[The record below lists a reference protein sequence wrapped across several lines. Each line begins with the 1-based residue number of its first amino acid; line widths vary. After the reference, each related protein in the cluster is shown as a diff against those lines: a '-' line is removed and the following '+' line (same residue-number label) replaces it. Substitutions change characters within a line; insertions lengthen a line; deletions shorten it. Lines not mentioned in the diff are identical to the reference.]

1 MRAAPA
7 GDAHA
12 LHARAVEAFRN
23 ADQDLDW
30 VARNAREERAAGE
43 IAETRRELACAAL
56 AWETF
61 RKLGGTE
68 AAYTPSAA
76 EAPSPDEIDAVLALL
91 EEQRAAFFEDAS
103 RHVWLTYLF
112 LETRGLLW
120 RLRGDRL
127 LREADKAFLAELQ
140 AAQAARDAGRA
151 VVALYHLRR
160 FEAAAQLAP
169 LLADASGMA
178 PERAVETLSCLHGA
192 LRFLGRDEAA
202 GEVAA
207 ALRKLGGKAGQAENP
222 VLAMR
227 TFFTGRKAEL
237 AKAAETLSAAAGTWA
252 LQGRTRAMLHF
263 AAASYAMGAGD
274 HEAALP
280 LFREARRAE
289 LDGYL
294 GALLESAGGVCFES
308 LGYYAEAAEAFGRA
322 RLLAAADPKFATAQL
337 VNLVSALLG
346 QNLRGEAEALLRRE
360 LAAAAAPESELWLR
374 VLLGNVAF
382 ARRHDDPA
390 ALEDA
395 EAIYARA
402 EARLGDLPACEER
415 EYLAALLQTNLGN
428 AKHARAMAEGV
439 PRLLGEAEAQ
449 FHRALVHPGES
460 VGPLSAQSIG
470 EPATQMTLNTFHY
483 AGVSEKNVTL
493 GVPRLRE
500 LINVAKKVRT
510 PWLTV
515 YLQPLFAGD
524 RDRAKIVQSALEY
537 TTLRRITASS
547 QIIYD
552 PDVRNTVVEEDR
564 DFVRAYYEMPDDENL
579 KIEMLSPWLLRLVL
593 DGEMMTDKHLTL
605 SSIAARIDESF
616 EDKLHVIFSDDN
628 AAKLVLRIR
637 FVYDQSDLE
646 YRQRFATATVPPGSD
661 EAGGATEEDEDP
673 DEQDIR
679 SLLQVEK
686 RMLSDLPLCGIPGIE
701 KVSMS
706 NPSRLTIDPVTGT
719 IIPGEKA
726 QKEWALDTGGSNLAL
741 VMAHPAVDATRVVSN
756 DVVEVLRVLGVE
768 AARAA
773 LHRELRGVLSFDG
786 SYVNNRHVAVLSDV
800 MTHGGALMAISRH
813 GVNRGEDAGPLMR
826 ASFEESTEQ
835 LLQAAAF
842 AEVDDL
848 RGISANIMLG
858 QLAPLGTGSFAVY
871 LDHAQLEH
879 AVTLPATD
887 YLPPPVASAL
897 AGMVSP
903 TRAGSFGSPQRGDYS
918 PVSTLSP
925 YDAGVTFSPVD
936 MGSPG
941 YGSAATS
948 PAFAASPRYSPSSPG
963 YSPSSPAYSPTSPAF
978 SAGEPGVGAGMLGA
992 AGGATVTYSPT
1003 SPAYSPTS
1011 PAYSPTSPAYSP
1023 TSPAYTPS
1031 SPAYSPTS
1039 PAYSPS
1045 SPAYSPSSPSY
1056 KSPAAKSS
1064 GETTYSPSAFSV
1076 ASGGHGVIGRG
1087 GTASVYSPSSP
1098 AYTPSS
1104 PAYQP
1109 SPRYSPSSPAYS
1121 PSSPRYSPATSAA
1134 SGAATPS
1141 TTAAATYSPSSPAYS
1156 PASPSSTS
1164 APYSPTQGLSP
1175 TRLMQSPKPTP
1186 ASTATYSPTQQQPD
1200 EMDVDK
1206 KPPKPADSK

>member
-439 PRLLGEAEAQ
+439 PRLLGEAEACMR
-449 FHRALVHPGES
+449 RALQAAPRGSRLAAVACANLAEILLDRGDRAQARERS
-460 VGPLSAQSIG
+460 SAALAAA
-470 EPATQMTLNTFHY
+470 E
-483 AGVSEKNVTL
+483 TL
-493 GVPRLRE
+493 GYPEVQWRARL
-500 LINVAKKVRT
+500 
-510 PWLTV
+510 
-515 YLQPLFAGD
+515 YLGRIAEEAGD
-524 RDRAKIVQSALEY
+524 LAAAENEYAQAVQ
-537 TTLRRITASS
+537 T
-547 QIIYD
+547 
-552 PDVRNTVVEEDR
+552 
-564 DFVRAYYEMPDDENL
+564 
-579 KIEMLSPWLLRLVL
+579 
-593 DGEMMTDKHLTL
+593 
-605 SSIAARIDESF
+605 
-616 EDKLHVIFSDDN
+616 
-628 AAKLVLRIR
+628 
-637 FVYDQSDLE
+637 
-646 YRQRFATATVPPGSD
+646 
-661 EAGGATEEDEDP
+661 
-673 DEQDIR
+673 
-679 SLLQVEK
+679 
-686 RMLSDLPLCGIPGIE
+686 
-701 KVSMS
+701 
-706 NPSRLTIDPVTGT
+706 
-719 IIPGEKA
+719 
-726 QKEWALDTGGSNLAL
+726 
-741 VMAHPAVDATRVVSN
+741 
-756 DVVEVLRVLGVE
+756 VEVLRARLPTEEERTNSLRDKTAAYESLARVLLAAGAVERAFAVAERAKARSARESLGLRETLLALGPKDAAIAPFVRLMRRGDPAPGATRPFAE
-768 AARAA
+768 AASLDA
-773 LHRELRGVLSFDG
+773 LRGELEALRARATAPAV
-786 SYVNNRHVAVLSDV
+786 VALF
-800 MTHGGALMAISRH
+800 GAEPSPARTRAEL
-813 GVNRGEDAGPLMR
+813 DAGEM
-826 ASFEESTEQ
+826 
-835 LLQAAAF
+835 LLEYFPVGDRLA
-842 AEVDDL
+842 VW
-848 RGISANIMLG
+848 ML
-858 QLAPLGTGSFAVY
+858 
-871 LDHAQLEH
+871 
-879 AVTLPATD
+879 
-887 YLPPPVASAL
+887 
-897 AGMVSP
+897 
-903 TRAGSFGSPQRGDYS
+903 TRAGVAARVLPADWPALQRRA
-918 PVSTLSP
+918 LL
-925 YDAGVTFSPVD
+925 
-936 MGSPG
+936 
-941 YGSAATS
+941 
-948 PAFAASPRYSPSSPG
+948 FAAKKADDR
-963 YSPSSPAYSPTSPAF
+963 ALA
-978 SAGEPGVGAGMLGA
+978 EELGA
-992 AGGATVTYSPT
+992 ALLEPLGALPEKLCIVPTGVLHRVPFEALRVRGAYLVELAETRYAPSAALAAAPAPPRAPAGPEDFLALANPDTDYDGDGRPDKPVLRGALVEVSAIGRHYAGAPVYHGKEATEALWRARAPEARVIHAACHGMFQGHDPWSSALFLATGGGEDGILQAWEVLATDLRNADLVTLSGCETGVSRVEPGDDIAGLPRGFLLAGARALVASLWPVEDQATARLMAQFYGGAARNQPLGAALRAARLALLRGKEFNSPRNWAPFVLFQRRGAP
-1003 SPAYSPTS
+1003 PA
-1011 PAYSPTSPAYSP
+1011 
-1023 TSPAYTPS
+1023 
-1031 SPAYSPTS
+1031 
-1039 PAYSPS
+1039 
-1045 SPAYSPSSPSY
+1045 
-1056 KSPAAKSS
+1056 
-1064 GETTYSPSAFSV
+1064 EE
-1076 ASGGHGVIGRG
+1076 
-1087 GTASVYSPSSP
+1087 TAS
-1098 AYTPSS
+1098 A
-1104 PAYQP
+1104 
-1109 SPRYSPSSPAYS
+1109 
-1121 PSSPRYSPATSAA
+1121 
-1134 SGAATPS
+1134 GK
-1141 TTAAATYSPSSPAYS
+1141 
-1156 PASPSSTS
+1156 
-1164 APYSPTQGLSP
+1164 G
-1175 TRLMQSPKPTP
+1175 
-1186 ASTATYSPTQQQPD
+1186 
-1200 EMDVDK
+1200 
-1206 KPPKPADSK
+1206 